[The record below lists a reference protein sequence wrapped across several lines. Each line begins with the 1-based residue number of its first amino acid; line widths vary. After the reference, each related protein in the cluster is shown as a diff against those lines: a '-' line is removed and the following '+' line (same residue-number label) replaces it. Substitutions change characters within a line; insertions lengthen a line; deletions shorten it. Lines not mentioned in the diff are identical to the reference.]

1 MWGMRKRNLFALT
14 VLSCLMTVPAAA
26 GWQYPG
32 EYVGDGWYADDG
44 ARFVISARG
53 GAAFGMG
60 TVKNEVGA
68 VSIDYYILPDS
79 EQVVPWGQCEALGM
93 CDDLELAGYAN
104 LDELPASK
112 DFEGFSFAA
121 GASIGWTISNRP
133 QWRLEAGWDHVSES
147 EYNSS
152 PMFAGDIPLVDGVW
166 SSAYIESSSVNSKI
180 STDVISAM
188 AFYDFFDGLYK
199 PTRQMIPYIGFGIG
213 YADTKTVLHLV
224 DPYGD
229 ISAQNEFT
237 QYGEPDEIYGLTQF
251 YKSEYNTSNVV
262 GLAALGFSY
271 GLSETM
277 FMDFGV
283 RAMYIP
289 RVKWELSNE
298 DGTKHRE
305 FFSVENLFYVNAMLG
320 LRFEF

>member
-1 MWGMRKRNLFALT
+1 MPI
-14 VLSCLMTVPAAA
+14 LSCLMAVPAVA

-32 EYVGDGWYADDG
+32 EYLGDGWYADDG

-60 TVKNEVGA
+60 AIKNEIGA

-79 EQVVPWGQCEALGM
+79 EQIIPWGQCNALGL
-93 CDDLELAGYAN
+93 CDDLEMAGYAN
-104 LDELPASK
+104 LSDLSATK
-112 DFEGFSFAA
+112 DFESFSFAT
-121 GASIGWTISNRP
+121 GASIGWTIPNKP
-133 QWRLEAGWDHVSES
+133 QWRLEAGWDHISET

-152 PMFAGDIPLVDGVW
+152 PMFAGDIPLVDGAW

-180 STDVISAM
+180 STDIISVM

-199 PTRQMIPYIGFGIG
+199 PTRQMIPYVGFGIG
-213 YADTKTVLHLV
+213 YGDTKTVLNLF

-229 ISAQNEFT
+229 VSAQNEFS
-237 QYGEPDEIYGLTQF
+237 QYGEPDEDYGLTQF

-271 GLSETM
+271 GISEST

-283 RAMYIP
+283 RAIYLP

-298 DGTKHRE
+298 DGSKHRE
-305 FFSVENLFYVNAMLG
+305 FFSAENLFYVNAMLG